1 MIAAPSFMISQLE
14 RTLWAYD
21 IAPVYAFYTD
31 DGYVFIDAPNM
42 DDWHLTQLTTEN

>member
-31 DGYVFIDAPNM
+31 DGDAPNM